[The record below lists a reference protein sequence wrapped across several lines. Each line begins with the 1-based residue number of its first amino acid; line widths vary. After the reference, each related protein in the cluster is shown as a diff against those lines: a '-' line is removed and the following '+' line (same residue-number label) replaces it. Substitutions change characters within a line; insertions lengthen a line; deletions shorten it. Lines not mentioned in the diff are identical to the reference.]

1 MDRLPPNNKKG
12 TDMKNSILLFTL
24 LIFSA
29 ASQANDNHWQ
39 IKKQQNG
46 ISVSQQ
52 MTASGYPITRGSLE
66 VDSSADAIITVIRDN
81 SICPRWLFSCRQSNL
96 VEQITPTTRLDYA
109 VIDSPFLY
117 ADRDLYTFTEF
128 SYDRATQTA
137 LIRMS
142 GRETHDKGQPGRVR
156 IKDLQGY
163 WSMKKLS
170 ATKTALTYQ
179 MYSNPQLMASGFL
192 NNHLVDSVFHTLK
205 NLAAVTKEAKY
216 KNAKVAE
223 LK

>member
-1 MDRLPPNNKKG
+1 
-12 TDMKNSILLFTL
+12 MKNYALLFML
-24 LIFSA
+24 LLFCA
-29 ASQANDNHWQ
+29 AAQANNNPWQ
-39 IKKQQNG
+39 LKKQQNG

-52 MTASGYPITRGSLE
+52 MTDSGYPITRGSLN

-81 SICPRWLFSCRQSNL
+81 SICQRWLFSCRQSKL
-96 VEQITPTTRLDYA
+96 IQQITPTTRLDYA

-128 SYDRATQTA
+128 SYNRATQTA
-137 LIRMS
+137 VIKMS

-163 WSMKKLS
+163 WSMKKIS
-170 ATKTALTYQ
+170 ANRTALTYQ

-192 NNHLVDSVFHTLK
+192 NSHLVDSVFHTLK
-205 NLAAVTKEAKY
+205 NLAAVAKEAKF